1 MKTRPISV
9 ITRTL
14 TLTALAAGLLAG
26 CGGGG
31 SNVAEAPVAPPTI
44 RGQVAD
50 GYLRGAT
57 VFWDCNANQQLDASE
72 TRTTTGERGRYELAT
87 APSAACQL
95 IAHVGPDTIDE
106 DQPLQ
111 TVGLSYT
118 LLAAPGRHEFISPH
132 TTLVA
137 GQLQTG
143 AAKSVEEADA
153 LVVKQL
159 GLPASALS
167 IYLPATTDA
176 QRQMHSLA
184 QQVRG
189 LLQQASGKPDE
200 MAKGALTALGER
212 LTVPGVRASALLG
225 LLPYDYRPGC
235 LGCTLAE
242 WFQPNEN
249 HRALR
254 AVNSADA
261 ADNAALD
268 GVADLINQKGMVRY
282 GTTLVWDQ
290 LDDASLQQAAM
301 AINKREGLTR
311 DPAMRARI
319 EKYRQERMAL
329 EASAGKAFAEI
340 TEYRLGRSIKD
351 FFISDPDAF
360 FNFALE
366 DATIAAN
373 VAIDVMVIGTPARKP
388 GRPSAK
394 LLAWRKKNAA
404 DLKKIDTFFKNSLF
418 GLKATKCAK
427 AMVDLE
433 NASSEELV
441 DSAVSLVAGCGDFLL
456 GGMTEVQRISKSRK
470 TAIDTS
476 RMLLTTGAGVY
487 DGLTEEQLN
496 LAFAKLIVATT
507 DGLIQG
513 VALMAPN
520 AASEK
525 VFAALD
531 LAVQTANAFI
541 AAWELEIASTKKLDE
556 VHKAATDRLVQEVDK
571 ARRSYFIAY
580 LSLFSEYFR
589 VVDTA
594 QDPWVSGVTGA
605 ADGSGWLL
613 DVQGRQLPA
622 AALPI
627 TLDGQACALTS
638 TATATAHQYR
648 CTTAAPGTRE
658 VALADAGGP
667 AGLPRNVTLQGS
679 APGVWTGWDGKK
691 YVASEVTL
699 KDGYVTKTTSNWG
712 PLRLRLASPVD
723 GDNFRLEL
731 RAKNDPFLGGTP
743 AYDLGFTLSNDFS
756 SGKVDAAGNETPTRQ
771 VSFTMTNGYFPDF
784 FLVNSDVK
792 DSGRI
797 SQPSAFDTR
806 SWHHYVLE
814 TQGQTVR
821 IYVDGVLKHSQ
832 AYIGRVGPLDTFSI
846 GGKNN
851 LQLEVA
857 SLKLTSGR

>member
-1 MKTRPISV
+1 MKTRPISG

-14 TLTALAAGLLAG
+14 TLTALAGGLLAG

-31 SNVAEAPVAPPTI
+31 SSVADAPVAPPTI

-57 VFWDCNANQQLDASE
+57 VFWDCNANQQLDDSE

-87 APSAACQL
+87 APSAACLL
-95 IAHVGPDTIDE
+95 IAHVGPDAIDE

-137 GQLQTG
+137 GQLRTG

-159 GLPASALS
+159 ALPASALS
-167 IYLPATTDA
+167 NYLPATTDA

-189 LLQQASGKPDE
+189 LLQQGSGKPDE

-212 LTVPGVRASALLG
+212 LIVPGVRASALLG

-235 LGCTLAE
+235 LSCTLAE

-319 EKYRQERMAL
+319 EQYRQQRMAL
-329 EASAGKAFAEI
+329 EASAGKAFSEI
-340 TEYRLGRSIKD
+340 TDYRLGRSLWN
-351 FFISDPDAF
+351 FFASDPSAGIDF
-360 FNFALE
+360 LLE
-366 DATIAAN
+366 EAAITASL
-373 VAIDVMVIGTPARKP
+373 AIDGAQLALPLPRR
-388 GRPSAK
+388 GRPTAAVAALKKFEASAK
-394 LLAWRKKNAA
+394 ALSAMASA
-404 DLKKIDTFFKNSLF
+404 
-418 GLKATKCAK
+418 GKCAK
-427 AMVDLE
+427 SGTDLTD
-433 NASSEELV
+433 APDDALG
-441 DSAVSLVAGCGDFLL
+441 SAVVTVVGNCGGFVLDSLSEL
-456 GGMTEVQRISKSRK
+456 TRINK
-470 TAIDTS
+470 TRT
-476 RMLLTTGAGVY
+476 LTTTASKVLAAGGGIY
-487 DGLTEEQLN
+487 DGLTEEQRA
-496 LAFAKLIVATT
+496 LAYLKLHLTVLDSLSLVA
-507 DGLIQG
+507 
-513 VALMAPN
+513 VALPPDPVGA
-520 AASEK
+520 K
-525 VFAALD
+525 FFAALD
-531 LAVQTANAFI
+531 AWVQYEKAYI
-541 AAWELEIASTKKLDE
+541 AAWELKLAADKKLDDT
-556 VHKAATDRLVQEVDK
+556 VRAATERYTEEVAK

-580 LSLFSEYFR
+580 LSLFSGYFR

-594 QDPWVSGVTGA
+594 QDPWVSSVTGA

-627 TLDGQACALTS
+627 TLDGQACALTG
-638 TATATAHQYR
+638 TATATAHKYR
-648 CTTAAPGTRE
+648 CTTVAPGTRE

-784 FLVNSDVK
+784 FLVNSDAK

-832 AYIGRVGPLDTFSI
+832 AYTGRVGPLDTFSI

-851 LQLEVA
+851 LQMEVA

>member
-1 MKTRPISV
+1 MNKKIAVIKPALLPIS
-9 ITRTL
+9 
-14 TLTALAAGLLAG
+14 LAAVLLSA

-31 SNVAEAPVAPPTI
+31 GSEAPASPVSI
-44 RGQVAD
+44 QGRVAD

-57 VFWDCNANQQLDASE
+57 VFWDCNGNQSADSNE
-72 TRTTTGERGRYELAT
+72 PSTTTAAHGAYELAV

-95 IAHVGPDTIDE
+95 IAHVGPDAIDE

-132 TTLVA
+132 TTLIA
-137 GQLQTG
+137 GQLRIG

-153 LVVKQL
+153 LVIKQL

-167 IYLPATTDA
+167 NYLPATTDA

-184 QQVRG
+184 QQARE
-189 LLQQASGKPDE
+189 LLQQGSGKPDE

-235 LGCTLAE
+235 LSCTLAE

-351 FFISDPDAF
+351 FFVSDPDAF

-404 DLKKIDTFFKNSLF
+404 DLKKIDAVFKNSLF
-418 GLKATKCAK
+418 GLKATKCSK

-433 NASSEELV
+433 NAPPEELV

-470 TAIDTS
+470 TATDAS
-476 RMLLTTGAGVY
+476 RMLLTNGAGVY

-496 LAFAKLIVATT
+496 LALTKRIVAAS
-507 DGLIQG
+507 DSLIQG

-525 VFAALD
+525 VFAWLD
-531 LAVQTANAFI
+531 LGVQTASAFI

-556 VHKAATDRLVQEVDK
+556 VHKAATDRLIQEVDK

-580 LSLFSEYFR
+580 LSLFSGYFR

-594 QDPWVSGVTGA
+594 QASWVSGVTGT

-627 TLDGQACALTS
+627 TLDGQACALAG

-648 CTTAAPGTRE
+648 CTAAAPGTRE
-658 VALADAGGP
+658 VALTDADGP

-691 YVASEVTL
+691 FVTSEVTL
-699 KDGYVTKTTSNWG
+699 RDGYVTKTTSNWG
-712 PLRLRLASPVD
+712 SLRLRLATAVD

-743 AYDLGFTLSNDFS
+743 AYDLGFALSNDFS
-756 SGKVDAAGNETPTRQ
+756 SGKFTSTGTEEPTRQ
-771 VSFTMTNGYFPDF
+771 VSFTMTNGYFRDF
-784 FLVNSDVK
+784 FIVNSDAR
-792 DSGRI
+792 DSGWL
-797 SQPSAFDTR
+797 SQSGAVSTTGWR
-806 SWHHYVLE
+806 HYVLE
-814 TQGQTVR
+814 TRDRTVR
-821 IYVDGVLKHSQ
+821 LHVDGVLTYSHP
-832 AYIGRVGPLDTFSI
+832 YTGNVGPLDTFVI

-851 LQLEVA
+851 LQMEVT